1 MIQKYKA
8 DKPCGYWY
16 QFYSISTRN
25 RVAKWNET
33 MNEKENEFPYKV
45 SRSVD
50 LRVVNLYLGVSE
62 KQLSELYI
70 SKNPFVL
77 V

>member
-1 MIQKYKA
+1 
-8 DKPCGYWY
+8 
-16 QFYSISTRN
+16 
-25 RVAKWNET
+25 